1 MQLRGAF
8 DRVHL
13 GIAAVI
19 SAGFWGLASWGNN
32 QWYEAAAILGGPFA
46 GAIARDW
53 QSCCTEVSVN
63 LAMIGG
69 PVLLLGALAQVL
81 IHRGKGN
88 NVLRYFI
95 WAVSLF
101 TWFGL
106 SFFSLMHAM
115 S

>member
-1 MQLRGAF
+1 
-8 DRVHL
+8 
-13 GIAAVI
+13 
-19 SAGFWGLASWGNN
+19 
-32 QWYEAAAILGGPFA
+32 
-46 GAIARDW
+46 
-53 QSCCTEVSVN
+53 
-63 LAMIGG
+63 MIGG